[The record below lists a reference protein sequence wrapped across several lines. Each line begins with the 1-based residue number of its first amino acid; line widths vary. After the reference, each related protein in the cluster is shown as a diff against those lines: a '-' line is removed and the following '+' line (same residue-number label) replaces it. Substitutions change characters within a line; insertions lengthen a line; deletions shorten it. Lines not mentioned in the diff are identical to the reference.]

1 MKKKEK
7 QGLIILVAVSI
18 LIIGIIWFATKK
30 DQNEEQKVE
39 VENEYVQV
47 QEDGSKSNTSN
58 KVKETK
64 SVEGVRIENVRFNE
78 VNGQTML
85 IADITNTTANKKDR
99 FLADIVL
106 YNKSGQEI
114 GRIPGVIGEM
124 QAGETIEMQ
133 AGIVG
138 IEESYVNA
146 YDYKIEKK

>member
-18 LIIGIIWFATKK
+18 LIIGIIWFVTRGDK
-30 DQNEEQKVE
+30 NEEQKVE
-39 VENEYVQV
+39 VENEFVQL

-58 KVKETK
+58 KVKEIK

-85 IADITNTTANKKDR
+85 IADITNITANKKDR